1 MVGSIGIRAGVGTVT
16 LAYNY
21 TPSGCPAEVVHQPV
35 TLTTTPCALGGNRTW
50 FACPACNKRVAVIYG
65 AGRLFACRKCKGLA
79 YGIAAAGAGIG
90 IGLVVSSTLSGIA
103 RQPEQ
108 TATLRTLMFIG
119 VGFIEV
125 LALIG
130 LALVFI
136 M

>member
-1 MVGSIGIRAGVGTVT
+1 MTDLVTIAQALTAAVPAADAVVTTAGTDLKP
-16 LAYNY
+16 LA
-21 TPSGCPAEVVHQPV
+21 
-35 TLTTTPCALGGNRTW
+35 
-50 FACPACNKRVAVIYG
+50 
-65 AGRLFACRKCKGLA
+65 KGLA
-79 YGIAAAGAGIG
+79 YGLAAAGAGLG
-90 IGLVVSSTLSGIA
+90 IGLVVAATLSGIA

-108 TATLRTLMFIG
+108 AGALQGVMFLG

>member
-1 MVGSIGIRAGVGTVT
+1 MSDLVTIANALSAVAAAASPEAAGTD
-16 LAYNY
+16 L
-21 TPSGCPAEVVHQPV
+21 TP
-35 TLTTTPCALGGNRTW
+35 LG
-50 FACPACNKRVAVIYG
+50 
-65 AGRLFACRKCKGLA
+65 KGLA
-79 YGIAAAGAGIG
+79 YGISAAGAGLG
-90 IGLVVSSTLSGIA
+90 ISVVVAATLSGIA

>member
-1 MVGSIGIRAGVGTVT
+1 MSDLIT
-16 LAYNY
+16 LANAIAAAA
-21 TPSGCPAEVVHQPV
+21 PAADAVANAATDLKP
-35 TLTTTPCALGGNRTW
+35 LG
-50 FACPACNKRVAVIYG
+50 
-65 AGRLFACRKCKGLA
+65 KGLA

-90 IGLVVSSTLSGIA
+90 IGMVVAATLGGIA

-108 TATLRTLMFIG
+108 TGTLRTLMFIG